1 MSEPMSENPTMRDI
15 FSDLSAPPLSDE
27 DPVRRAQIQMKQ
39 PLPKR
44 FYKEVGVGKVEDGF
58 AILLDGR
65 PVKTPGK
72 RTLAVPTP
80 AAADLLAKEWQDQ
93 VDVINPHKMPVTRL
107 VNTALDGV
115 APEIDAVF
123 GDIVKF
129 AGTDLLCYR
138 ADNPQSLIDM
148 QAHHWDPVVYW
159 AADALGA
166 RFILA
171 EGIIHRQQPE
181 TAISA
186 FAEALA
192 SHRSALKL
200 AALHTITTLTGSAL
214 LALAFA
220 EGRLNAEQA
229 WQAAHVDE
237 DWNIQQW
244 GTDAEAEARRRSRWV
259 EMCAAAQLFD
269 SL

>member
-1 MSEPMSENPTMRDI
+1 MRDI
-15 FSDLSAPPLSDE
+15 FSDLSAPPLTDD

-44 FYKEVGVGKVEDGF
+44 FYKEVTVGEAEDGF
-58 AILLDGR
+58 TILLDSR

-72 RTLAVPTP
+72 RALAVPTH
-80 AAADLLAKEWQDQ
+80 AAARLLAREWDEQTTEIDP
-93 VDVINPHKMPVTRL
+93 VKMPVTRL

-123 GDIVKF
+123 DDIVKF

-138 ADNPQSLIDM
+138 ADNPRSLVDM
-148 QAHHWDPVVYW
+148 QANHWDRVVYW
-159 AADALGA
+159 AADALRA

-181 TAISA
+181 SAIRA
-186 FAEALA
+186 FAEALEK
-192 SHRSALKL
+192 HRSALKL
-200 AALHTITTLTGSAL
+200 AALHTVTTLTGSAL

-244 GTDAEAEARRRSRWV
+244 GTDAEAEARRRSRWL
-259 EMCAAAQLFD
+259 EMHAAAQLFD